1 MRKDS
6 RGCTQG
12 SRELK
17 ANEEFEEG
25 EGIWIRNFLE
35 NDK

>member
-12 SRELK
+12 SRELR
-17 ANEEFEEG
+17 ADEEFEEG
-25 EGIWIRNFLE
+25 EGIQQYG
-35 NDK
+35 